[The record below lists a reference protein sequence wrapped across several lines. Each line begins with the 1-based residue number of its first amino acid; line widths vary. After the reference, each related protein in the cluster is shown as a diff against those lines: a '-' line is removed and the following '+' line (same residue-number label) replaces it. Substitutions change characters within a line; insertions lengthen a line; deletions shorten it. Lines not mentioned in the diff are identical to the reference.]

1 VTGQAQTNYPLP
13 RIAAEGS
20 AGVARVCF
28 LKRRF
33 PARAEAVS
41 IFGVVVFAV
50 HSWSVYGFLFNLPA
64 FVLRYRAGEIV
75 AVFFYHMAFAFLESV
90 FFSALLVL
98 VAALLPFAWIRKG
111 FVYRGFLL
119 LLAATVGAI
128 ALQNSFSFEIF
139 EFDASNLGLLYERIG
154 GGLILF
160 AGTWALTQKYAGVQR
175 FLGDLADRISIMLFV
190 YLPLDAVGL
199 LVVAWRLL
207 R

>member
-1 VTGQAQTNYPLP
+1 MTGQAQTNYPLP
-13 RIAAEGS
+13 KMAAEGP
-20 AGVARVCF
+20 AGVARVSF
-28 LKRRF
+28 LKKRF

-50 HSWSVYGFLFNLPA
+50 HSWSVYAFLFNLPS
-64 FVLRYRAGEIV
+64 FVLKYRAGEIV
-75 AVFFYHMAFAFLESV
+75 AVFFYYMAFAFLESV
-90 FFSALLVL
+90 VFSTVLVL
-98 VAALLPFAWIRKG
+98 AAAILPFAWIRQG
-111 FVYRGFLL
+111 FVYKGFLL

-154 GGLILF
+154 AGLMVF
-160 AGTWALTQKYAGVQR
+160 AVIWALTQKYAALQR
-175 FLGDLADRISIMLFV
+175 FLADLVERISVMLFV